1 MDISEVKASLGKPV
15 RFRNDRLLCDGAYI
29 LTGCII
35 RRSERGQFFYQA
47 ELQDTAQKNAVL
59 IANLND
65 VERMML

>member
-1 MDISEVKASLGKPV
+1 MDINEVKAALGKPV
-15 RFRNDRLLCDGAYI
+15 HFRNDRLFCDGAYI